1 MLGVNKMD
9 FVSLFKQDE
18 ADRKRGKYLSRL
30 FGIFSEDIVR
40 IWAADEK
47 CHYEDLGR
55 PSIRFEG
62 ETYTLDFT
70 FQHKQSRKVYIVEQ
84 KCEIEFQNYKFFILN
99 KKEQLSHHIKA
110 KKAFMAFLEAAKKN
124 IISASVGKQEI
135 KIDGTILIWGAATPK
150 GINDIKLEYE
160 IDDILTLE
168 KIIDD
173 LILWRND
180 NFYKFVKDRIV
191 WSNEMLSGLLAIKY
205 IEREDSEV
213 VELIDCQTPST
224 TVDTGLDQLI
234 ETNQSQAKS
243 AKTLPIIQNGIPA
256 PMKAGKCKAV
266 WDACQEYYNNTGRV
280 PSINEVIALPAL
292 KDANI
297 NNTKTEFYRW
307 RKFNGLNIE

>member
-40 IWAADEK
+40 IWAADKK

-62 ETYTLDFT
+62 KTYTLDFT

-84 KCEIEFQNYKFFILN
+84 KCEIEFQNYKFFILD

-124 IISASVGKQEI
+124 IISASISKQEI
-135 KIDGTILIWGAATPK
+135 KIDGTILIWGAATQK

-213 VELIDCQTPST
+213 VELINYQTPST
-224 TVDTGLDQLI
+224 TVDTGLGQLI
-234 ETNQSQAKS
+234 EANQSEAKS
-243 AKTLPIIQNGIPA
+243 TKTLPIIQNGIQA

-266 WDACQEYYNNTGRV
+266 WDACQEYYNNTGCV

-297 NNTKTEFYRW
+297 NNTKIEFYRW
-307 RKFNGLNIE
+307 RQFNGLNIE

>member
-1 MLGVNKMD
+1 MLGANKMD

-40 IWAADEK
+40 IWAADVN
-47 CHYEDLGR
+47 CHYKDLGR

-62 ETYTLDFT
+62 KTYTLDFT

-84 KCEIEFQNYKFFILN
+84 KCEIEFQNYKHFILD
-99 KKEQLSHHIKA
+99 KKEQLFHHIKA
-110 KKAFMAFLEAAKKN
+110 KKAFVAFLEAAKKN
-124 IISASVGKQEI
+124 IIFSSISQQEI

-150 GINDIKLEYE
+150 GINDIKLEYK
-160 IDDILTLE
+160 IDDIFTLE

-173 LILWRND
+173 LILWRNED
-180 NFYKFVKDRIV
+180 FYKFVRDRIV

-205 IEREDSEV
+205 IEREDSKF
-213 VELIDCQTPST
+213 VELVDYQPPST
-224 TVDTGLDQLI
+224 AVDTGLDQLI
-234 ETNQSQAKS
+234 EANQSQAKS
-243 AKTLPIIQNGIPA
+243 AKTLPIIQNDIQA

-266 WDACQEYYNNTGRV
+266 WDACQEYYNNTGCV

-292 KDANI
+292 KDSNI
-297 NNTKTEFYRW
+297 NNTKIEFYRW

>member
-1 MLGVNKMD
+1 MLGANKMD

-40 IWAADEK
+40 IWAADEN
-47 CHYEDLGR
+47 CHYKDLGR

-62 ETYTLDFT
+62 KTYTLDFT

-84 KCEIEFQNYKFFILN
+84 KCEIEFQNYKHFILD
-99 KKEQLSHHIKA
+99 KKEQLFHHIKA
-110 KKAFMAFLEAAKKN
+110 KKAFVAFLEAAKKN
-124 IISASVGKQEI
+124 IIFSSISQQEI

-150 GINDIKLEYE
+150 GINDIKLEYK
-160 IDDILTLE
+160 IDDIFTLE

-173 LILWRND
+173 LILWRNED
-180 NFYKFVKDRIV
+180 FYKFVRDRIV

-205 IEREDSEV
+205 IERENSEV
-213 VELIDCQTPST
+213 VELIDCQPPST
-224 TVDTGLDQLI
+224 AVDTGLDQLI
-234 ETNQSQAKS
+234 EANQSQAKS
-243 AKTLPIIQNGIPA
+243 TKTLPIIQNGIPA

-266 WDACQEYYNNTGRV
+266 WDACQEYYNNTGCV

-307 RKFNGLNIE
+307 RKFNGLNTE

>member
-1 MLGVNKMD
+1 MD

-40 IWAADEK
+40 IWAADKK

-62 ETYTLDFT
+62 KTYTLDFT

-84 KCEIEFQNYKFFILN
+84 KCEIEFQNYKFFILD

-124 IISASVGKQEI
+124 IISASISKQEI

-173 LILWRND
+173 LILWRNE

-191 WSNEMLSGLLAIKY
+191 WSNEMLNGLLAIKY
-205 IEREDSEV
+205 IERENSEV
-213 VELIDCQTPST
+213 VELIDCKTSST

-234 ETNQSQAKS
+234 EANQSQAKS
-243 AKTLPIIQNGIPA
+243 AKTLPIIIQNDIQA

-266 WDACQEYYNNTGRV
+266 WDACQEYYNNTGCV

-297 NNTKTEFYRW
+297 NNTKIEFYRW
-307 RKFNGLNIE
+307 RKFNGLNKYRIT

>member
-1 MLGVNKMD
+1 MLGANKMD

-40 IWAADEK
+40 IWAADEN
-47 CHYEDLGR
+47 CHYKDLGR

-62 ETYTLDFT
+62 KTYTLDFT

-84 KCEIEFQNYKFFILN
+84 KCEIEFQNYKHFILD
-99 KKEQLSHHIKA
+99 KKEQLFHHIKA
-110 KKAFMAFLEAAKKN
+110 KKAFVAFLEAAKKN
-124 IISASVGKQEI
+124 IIFSSISQQEI
-135 KIDGTILIWGAATPK
+135 KIDGTILIWGVATPK
-150 GINDIKLEYE
+150 GINDIKLEYK
-160 IDDILTLE
+160 IDDIFTLE

-173 LILWRND
+173 LILWRNE
-180 NFYKFVKDRIV
+180 NFYKFVRDRIV
-191 WSNEMLSGLLAIKY
+191 WSNEMLNGLLAIKY
-205 IEREDSEV
+205 IERGNSEV

-234 ETNQSQAKS
+234 EANQSQAKS
-243 AKTLPIIQNGIPA
+243 AKTLPIIQNDIQA

-266 WDACQEYYNNTGRV
+266 WDACQEYYNNTGCV

-292 KDANI
+292 KDSNI
-297 NNTKTEFYRW
+297 NNTKIEFYRW

>member
-1 MLGVNKMD
+1 MLGANKMD

-55 PSIRFEG
+55 PSIRFEDK
-62 ETYTLDFT
+62 TYTLDFT

-84 KCEIEFQNYKFFILN
+84 KCEIEFHNFKYFILD
-99 KKEQLSHHIKA
+99 KKDQLSHHIKT
-110 KKAFMAFLEAAKKN
+110 KKAFVAFLEAAKKN
-124 IISASVGKQEI
+124 IISASISQQEI
-135 KIDGTILIWGAATPK
+135 KIDGTILIWGVATPK
-150 GINDIKLEYE
+150 GINDIKLEYK
-160 IDDILTLE
+160 IDDIFTLE

-173 LILWRND
+173 LILWRNE
-180 NFYKFVKDRIV
+180 NFYKFVRNRIV
-191 WSNEMLSGLLAIKY
+191 WSNEMLNGLLAIKY
-205 IEREDSEV
+205 IERENSEV

-234 ETNQSQAKS
+234 EANQSQAKS
-243 AKTLPIIQNGIPA
+243 AKTLPIIQNDIQA

-266 WDACQEYYNNTGRV
+266 WDACQEYYNNTGCV

-292 KDANI
+292 KDSNI
-297 NNTKTEFYRW
+297 NNTKIEFYRW

>member
-1 MLGVNKMD
+1 MD

-40 IWAADEK
+40 IWAADKK

-62 ETYTLDFT
+62 KTYTLDFT

-84 KCEIEFQNYKFFILN
+84 KCEIEFQNYKFFILD

-124 IISASVGKQEI
+124 IISASISKQEI
-135 KIDGTILIWGAATPK
+135 KIDGTILIWGAATQK

-213 VELIDCQTPST
+213 VELINYQTPST
-224 TVDTGLDQLI
+224 TVDTGLGQLI
-234 ETNQSQAKS
+234 EANQSEAKS
-243 AKTLPIIQNGIPA
+243 TKTLPIIQNGIQA

-266 WDACQEYYNNTGRV
+266 WDACQEYYNNTGCV

-297 NNTKTEFYRW
+297 NNTKIEFYRW
-307 RKFNGLNIE
+307 RQFNGLNIE

>member
-1 MLGVNKMD
+1 MD

-40 IWAADEK
+40 IWAADKK

-62 ETYTLDFT
+62 KTYTLDFT

-84 KCEIEFQNYKFFILN
+84 KCEIEFQNYKFFILD

-124 IISASVGKQEI
+124 IISASISKQEI
-135 KIDGTILIWGAATPK
+135 KIDGTILIWGAATQK

-213 VELIDCQTPST
+213 VELINYQTPST
-224 TVDTGLDQLI
+224 TVDTGLGQLI
-234 ETNQSQAKS
+234 EANQSEAKS
-243 AKTLPIIQNGIPA
+243 TKTLPIIQNGIQA

-266 WDACQEYYNNTGRV
+266 WDACQEYYNNTGCV

-307 RKFNGLNIE
+307 RQFNGLNIE

>member
-1 MLGVNKMD
+1 MLGANKMD
-9 FVSLFKQDE
+9 FVSLFKQDK

-40 IWAADEK
+40 IWAADKK

-62 ETYTLDFT
+62 KTYTLDFT

-124 IISASVGKQEI
+124 IISVSIGKQEI

-173 LILWRND
+173 LILWRNE
-180 NFYKFVKDRIV
+180 NFYKFVRDRIV

-243 AKTLPIIQNGIPA
+243 AKTLPIIQNGIQA
-256 PMKAGKCKAV
+256 PMKAGKCKAI
-266 WDACQEYYNNTGRV
+266 WDACQEYYNNTGCV

-297 NNTKTEFYRW
+297 NNTKIEFYRW
-307 RKFNGLNIE
+307 RQFNGLNIE

>member
-1 MLGVNKMD
+1 MLGANKMD

-70 FQHKQSRKVYIVEQ
+70 FQHKQSKKVYIVEQ
-84 KCEIEFQNYKFFILN
+84 KCEIEFQNYKYFILD
-99 KKEQLSHHIKA
+99 KREQLFHHIKA
-110 KKAFMAFLEAAKKN
+110 KKAFVAFLEAAKKN
-124 IISASVGKQEI
+124 IISASISKQEM

-160 IDDILTLE
+160 IDDIFTLE

-173 LILWRND
+173 LILWRNED
-180 NFYKFVKDRIV
+180 FYKFVRDRIV

-205 IEREDSEV
+205 M
-213 VELIDCQTPST
+213 
-224 TVDTGLDQLI
+224 GL
-234 ETNQSQAKS
+234 T
-243 AKTLPIIQNGIPA
+243 
-256 PMKAGKCKAV
+256 
-266 WDACQEYYNNTGRV
+266 
-280 PSINEVIALPAL
+280 
-292 KDANI
+292 
-297 NNTKTEFYRW
+297 
-307 RKFNGLNIE
+307 

>member
-40 IWAADEK
+40 IWAADKK

-62 ETYTLDFT
+62 KTYTLDFT

-84 KCEIEFQNYKFFILN
+84 KCEIEFQNYKFFILD

-124 IISASVGKQEI
+124 IISASISKQEI
-135 KIDGTILIWGAATPK
+135 KIDGTILIWGAATQK

-213 VELIDCQTPST
+213 VELINYQTPST
-224 TVDTGLDQLI
+224 TVDTGLGQLI
-234 ETNQSQAKS
+234 EANQSEAKS
-243 AKTLPIIQNGIPA
+243 TKTLPIIQNGIQA

-266 WDACQEYYNNTGRV
+266 WDACQEYYNNTGCV

-307 RKFNGLNIE
+307 RQFNGLNIE

>member
-40 IWAADEK
+40 IWAADKK

-62 ETYTLDFT
+62 KTYTLDFT

-84 KCEIEFQNYKFFILN
+84 KCEIEFQNYKFFILD

-124 IISASVGKQEI
+124 IISASISKQEI

-173 LILWRND
+173 LILWRNE
-180 NFYKFVKDRIV
+180 NFYKFVRDRIV

-234 ETNQSQAKS
+234 ETNQLQAKS
-243 AKTLPIIQNGIPA
+243 AKTLPIIQNGIQA
-256 PMKAGKCKAV
+256 PMKAGKCKAI
-266 WDACQEYYNNTGRV
+266 WDACQEYYNNTGCV

-297 NNTKTEFYRW
+297 NNTKIEFYRW
-307 RKFNGLNIE
+307 RQFNGLNIE